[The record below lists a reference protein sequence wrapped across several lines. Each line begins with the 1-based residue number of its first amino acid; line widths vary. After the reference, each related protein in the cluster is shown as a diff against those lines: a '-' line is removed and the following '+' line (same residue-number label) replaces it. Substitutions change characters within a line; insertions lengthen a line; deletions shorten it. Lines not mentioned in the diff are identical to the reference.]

1 MFETTTLGQQGGRG
15 GRPAAAI
22 KLATMLGGGLLG
34 IAAGVSLA
42 EWIALVEIIERIDDG
57 KLLRVLI
64 GEDDEHDGRPLY
76 EAIVLMLRKEGL
88 AGATV
93 LRGTKG
99 FGASSRIHTAPR
111 SQGMSRHRLASV
123 GRVPLHDSASASKS

>member
-1 MFETTTLGQQGGRG
+1 MEN
-15 GRPAAAI
+15 
-22 KLATMLGGGLLG
+22 
-34 IAAGVSLA
+34 
-42 EWIALVEIIERIDDG
+42 IENIDDG

-93 LRGTKG
+93 LRGIEG
-99 FGASSRIHTAPR
+99 FGASSRIHTAKVLRLSEDLPIVIECVDR
-111 SQGMSRHRLASV
+111 ADNIERVLPLLDLMITEGMVTVEKVEIRLYR
-123 GRVPLHDSASASKS
+123 GRPH